1 MSKTSTKKIID
12 LTSAKVKMNEELD
25 SKIEFNTEPG
35 NNIINNILNFSKAL
49 SIKKLKNN
57 EFVELVL
64 N

>member
-12 LTSAKVKMNEELD
+12 LTSAKMNEELD
-25 SKIEFNTEPG
+25 SKNEFNTEPG
-35 NNIINNILNFSKAL
+35 KNIISNILNFSKAL